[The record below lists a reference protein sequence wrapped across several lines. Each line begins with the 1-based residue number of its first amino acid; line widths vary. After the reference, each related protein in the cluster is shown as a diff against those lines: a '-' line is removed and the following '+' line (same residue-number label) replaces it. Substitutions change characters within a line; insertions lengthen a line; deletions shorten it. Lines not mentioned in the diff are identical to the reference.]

1 MKIMEILSIIPARGG
16 SKGIPLKNIVPLN
29 KIPLITYS
37 IKSAKKSKLINRVV
51 VSTDNQKI
59 ASIAKKY
66 GADVP
71 FLRPK
76 KISKDNSS
84 TQDSIVHTLD
94 YLEEFEGYV
103 PDIVVLLQPTSPL
116 RNTNNID
123 KSIRKLKKEKSD
135 IILEI
140 SKIKTHPYR
149 SFWANG
155 KYLKPFKHD
164 FLKFHQRQKFPTCY
178 YPTGEIYV
186 FWVKNLKKFGNIY
199 GSKIQGVIKSP
210 DEFSN
215 DIDDLF
221 DLFICEM
228 RLKYW
233 KQYEKKFKINSLK
246 KFS

>member
-1 MKIMEILSIIPARGG
+1 MKILSIIPARGG

-37 IKSAKKSKLINRVV
+37 IKSAKKSKLINRII

-59 ASIAKKY
+59 ASIAKKA

-94 YLEEFEGYV
+94 YLESSESYV

-116 RNTNNID
+116 RNTDNID
-123 KSIRKLKKEKSD
+123 KSIRKLKKEKSN
-135 IILEI
+135 IVLEI

-149 SFWANG
+149 SFWTNG
-155 KYLKPFKHD
+155 KYLKPFKHN
-164 FLKFHQRQKFPTCY
+164 FLKFHQRQQFPTCY
-178 YPTGEIYV
+178 YPTGEIYA
-186 FWVKNLKKFGNIY
+186 FWTKNLKKFGNIY
-199 GSKIQGVIKSP
+199 GTKIQGIIKSP

-228 RLKYW
+228 KLKYW
-233 KQYEKKFKINSLK
+233 KQYEKEFRNNSLK
-246 KFS
+246 DSS